1 MHGSTSSLAMPSG
14 AATASTFR
22 RAPRSPPTPGHM
34 TTADAL
40 PGLGGNGPHPTDAV
54 PVRAAGTRQREKEAC
69 SKQRAALRPAEEGG
83 NEGGGEEGGEGKA
96 EEGEVGEVG
105 EGEFE

>member
-1 MHGSTSSLAMPSG
+1 MPSG

-69 SKQRAALRPAEEGG
+69 SKQSTTLCPAEEEDE
-83 NEGGGEEGGEGKA
+83 EGGGEEGAEGEA